1 MFVTG
6 GKVTKQAGN
15 TIKKKLSGKKQKQWK
30 RRAYNRAT
38 IQYTNDKEKN
48 YEISCVTRLQDCR
61 DRTPCDLRTDPE
73 NLRTD
78 HVAAFFSLQVHTYF
92 THFPS
97 IPHNFSF

>member
-15 TIKKKLSGKKQKQWK
+15 TIKKKLSEKKQKQWK

-48 YEISCVTRLQDCR
+48 YEITCVTRLQDCR
-61 DRTPCDLRTDPE
+61 DRTPCDLRTVLLLPE
-73 NLRTD
+73 N
-78 HVAAFFSLQVHTYF
+78 
-92 THFPS
+92 
-97 IPHNFSF
+97 